1 MKKTLAPLVLGAA
14 GVAAF
19 GGILAAA
26 GGTDRLRASADS
38 QPAAVGVPVNL
49 PALPKG
55 PMTRVPSTDAT
66 QAVSVLQFD
75 DNTCEAGLGI
85 NAIHS
90 SLVEFDPAPP
100 CTNAGALQILNVTGR
115 QNTTQAESFVLH
127 NSGATPGMVNAANV
141 TQALSTPITAA
152 GPCTTPQVG
161 GLQQRVL
168 TTPVNFTPGNATN
181 FFAGLRMNAGFTG
194 RDTTTSAN
202 RMWLLC
208 STCTM
213 TQYSPAALAGIGF
226 TGNWMIRVTV
236 EDAACTPVE
245 LQNFEISD

>member
-19 GGILAAA
+19 GGILTAAS
-26 GGTDRLRASADS
+26 GGTDRLRSSANG
-38 QPAAVGVPVNL
+38 QPALGVPAEL
-49 PALPKG
+49 PQLPKG
-55 PMTRVPSTDAT
+55 KMQRIPSAT
-66 QAVSVLQFD
+66 EAQSVLQFD
-75 DNTCEAGLGI
+75 DNTCEAGLGA
-85 NAIHS
+85 NTQVS

-115 QNTTQAESFVLH
+115 MNTNPAQDFVLH
-127 NSGATPGMVNAANV
+127 NTGATPGMVNAAAV
-141 TQALSTPITAA
+141 TQPLSSPITAA
-152 GPCTTPQVG
+152 GACPAVG

-181 FFAGLRMNAGFTG
+181 FFAGLRNTGFVG

-208 STCTM
+208 ATCGM
-213 TQYSPAALAGIGF
+213 TQYSPTVLAGLGF
-226 TGNWMIRVTV
+226 PGNWMIRVTV

-245 LQNFEISD
+245 LQHFEVSD

>member
-1 MKKTLAPLVLGAA
+1 MKKTLAPLLLGAA

-26 GGTDRLRASADS
+26 SGGTDRLRASANS
-38 QPAAVGVPVNL
+38 QPASAAIPANL

-55 PMTRVPSTDAT
+55 PMQRIPSADAT

-75 DNTCEAGLGI
+75 DNTCENGLG
-85 NAIHS
+85 AGVQVS

-115 QNTTQAESFVLH
+115 MNTNPAQDFVLH
-127 NSGATPGMVNAANV
+127 NTGATPGMVNAANV
-141 TQALSTPITAA
+141 TQPLSTPIPAA
-152 GPCTTPQVG
+152 GPCPATG
-161 GLQQRVL
+161 GLVQRVL

-181 FFAGLRMNAGFTG
+181 FFAGLRNTGFAG
-194 RDTTTSAN
+194 RDSTTSAN

-208 STCTM
+208 ATCGM
-213 TQYSPAALAGIGF
+213 TQYSPAVLAGLGF
-226 TGNWMIRVTV
+226 PGNWMIRVTV

-245 LQNFEISD
+245 LQHFEVSD

>member
-19 GGILAAA
+19 GGVLAAS
-26 GGTDRLRASADS
+26 GGTARFRNSAHS
-38 QPAAVGVPVNL
+38 QPAQAIPGEL

-55 PMTRVPSTDAT
+55 PMQRTPATDAT

-75 DNTCEAGLGI
+75 DNTCEAGLGV
-85 NAIHS
+85 NGQFSA
-90 SLVEFDPAPP
+90 LVEFDPAPP
-100 CTNAGALQILNVTGR
+100 CTNAGALQILNVTAR
-115 QNTTQAESFVLH
+115 MNTATAQDFVLH
-127 NSGATPGMVNAANV
+127 NTGATPGMANAANV
-141 TQALSTPITAA
+141 TQPLSSPIAA
-152 GPCTTPQVG
+152 VGACPATG
-161 GLQQRVL
+161 GLAQRVL

-181 FFAGLRMNAGFTG
+181 FFAGLRNTGFPG

-202 RMWLLC
+202 RMWALC
-208 STCTM
+208 PACAM
-213 TQYSPAALAGIGF
+213 TQYSPAALAGLGF

-245 LQNFEISD
+245 LQGFEVSD